1 MDWILVLITAAVFGG
16 VWWGMTRLGAHTFFV
31 AALSL
36 LAALLVWQS
45 RTLLGIPL

>member
-1 MDWILVLITAAVFGG
+1 MDWIVIIVASVVFCG
-16 VWWGMTRLGAHTFFV
+16 VWWGLGQLNAHQFFV

-36 LAALLVWQS
+36 LAALIVWQS